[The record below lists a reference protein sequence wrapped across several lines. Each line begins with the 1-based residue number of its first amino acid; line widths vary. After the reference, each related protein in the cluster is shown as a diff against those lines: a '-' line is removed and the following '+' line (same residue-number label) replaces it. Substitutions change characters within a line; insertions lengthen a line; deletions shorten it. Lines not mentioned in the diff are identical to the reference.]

1 VPFSAARAAAA
12 ALLAA
17 VIAALVVVPLVSLA
31 RIAAGAGLTGIWRA
45 LSEPGSRVAIGHTVA
60 VAATV
65 TVLAVAAGTALA
77 LAIEGRPG
85 RSRLGPRLL
94 IAGPLVI
101 PEFVL
106 GFAWSQAYGPAGL
119 SDRLAA
125 VSMPGLFGPAGIIAA
140 LTVYGMPLAYLAV
153 TAGLAARADPALE
166 RAARSAGAS
175 GWTVLRTI
183 TLPLLRIPLL
193 GAAALVFVTAAGSFA
208 VPEVLGTPAGF
219 AMLPTLVYNDLSL
232 SAAPA
237 AFTELTVLALA
248 LVLLVLLAL
257 GPLDVWLARLRPTA
271 RPDTPP
277 AADRP
282 GTAADRVVT
291 VIVWAYAVVAAGIPM
306 LTLVLTALTR
316 GPGLAPVPAN
326 WTLANFGAGFSGGGG
341 VALLRSAGLA
351 LAAAIG
357 APLLGGAVAG
367 LARGRW
373 RGPLGTV
380 ITLAYAIP
388 GSALAVGIIIGYG
401 RWLDGSVTII
411 ALAYV
416 AKFWVFGHRPV
427 QAALDRLPP
436 GLTRAARLSGA
447 GPATAVRTVLLPP
460 LTAAVSTAAGLVFV
474 LAFHELTM
482 STILYGP
489 GTETFAVVIMNSQ
502 DLGGVGATAALAVVL
517 TAPVVLVACAAAFAP
532 RIPRIFR

>member
-1 VPFSAARAAAA
+1 
-12 ALLAA
+12 
-17 VIAALVVVPLVSLA
+17 LA
-31 RIAAGAGLTGIWRA
+31 R
-45 LSEPGSRVAIGHTVA
+45 VQF
-60 VAATV
+60 
-65 TVLAVAAGTALA
+65 AGT
-77 LAIEGRPG
+77 
-85 RSRLGPRLL
+85 
-94 IAGPLVI
+94 
-101 PEFVL
+101 
-106 GFAWSQAYGPAGL
+106 
-119 SDRLAA
+119 
-125 VSMPGLFGPAGIIAA
+125 
-140 LTVYGMPLAYLAV
+140 
-153 TAGLAARADPALE
+153 
-166 RAARSAGAS
+166 
-175 GWTVLRTI
+175 
-183 TLPLLRIPLL
+183 
-193 GAAALVFVTAAGSFA
+193 
-208 VPEVLGTPAGF
+208 
-219 AMLPTLVYNDLSL
+219 
-232 SAAPA
+232 
-237 AFTELTVLALA
+237 
-248 LVLLVLLAL
+248 
-257 GPLDVWLARLRPTA
+257 
-271 RPDTPP
+271 
-277 AADRP
+277 
-282 GTAADRVVT
+282 
-291 VIVWAYAVVAAGIPM
+291 
-306 LTLVLTALTR
+306 
-316 GPGLAPVPAN
+316 
-326 WTLANFGAGFSGGGG
+326 GFSGGGG

-460 LTAAVSTAAGLVFV
+460 LTVAVSTAAGLVFV